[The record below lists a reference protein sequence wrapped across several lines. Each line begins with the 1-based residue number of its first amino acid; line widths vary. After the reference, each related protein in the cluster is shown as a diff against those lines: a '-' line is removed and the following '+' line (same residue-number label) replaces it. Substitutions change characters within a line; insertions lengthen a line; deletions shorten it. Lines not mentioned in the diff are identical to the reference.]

1 MKEKCRTWGW
11 ASVGGDEWLEITN
24 SDPLR
29 CQRQSRSSSSRHL
42 PSDSRVVPMPP
53 SAQHQ
58 LLVQEL
64 SVATLSS
71 RLGCSGAPVQL
82 CGPPKPPAVQP
93 QQWAASASSLP
104 EALVGSVSSLCT
116 AGRKGL
122 RRDLLTF
129 LVKTAFCEMISFVA
143 TSDDCVL
150 PFQCASPRRAWT
162 LSNSWLGCLC
172 TVHTWTDNV
181 LHVGKGNSIFAS
193 DCQAACIYMLI
204 GFLTEE
210 NNCNFI

>member
-29 CQRQSRSSSSRHL
+29 CQRQSSSSSSRHL

-71 RLGCSGAPVQL
+71 WLGCSGTPVQL

-93 QQWAASASSLP
+93 QQWAARASSLP
-104 EALVGSVSSLCT
+104 AALVVLCHHCVLQAEKKSSEETSWPFLW
-116 AGRKGL
+116 KWL
-122 RRDLLTF
+122 FVKWFPLLQP
-129 LVKTAFCEMISFVA
+129 LMIAFC
-143 TSDDCVL
+143 
-150 PFQCASPRRAWT
+150 PFSVRLQEEPGLSPIC
-162 LSNSWLGCLC
+162 G
-172 TVHTWTDNV
+172 
-181 LHVGKGNSIFAS
+181 
-193 DCQAACIYMLI
+193 
-204 GFLTEE
+204 
-210 NNCNFI
+210 